1 VAAATRPAGTG
12 RPLTVGAVDNAMRRR
27 LGWPILAM
35 YAPYIVRRTQIYLDE
50 EQDRRLAERARAT
63 GRTKSDLIREAVD
76 RLLDEPVG
84 EDEELA
90 RFRAAVDA
98 AFGIAPYLED
108 GVAYVRKLRDIDR
121 RRQERR
127 EREWHG

>member
-1 VAAATRPAGTG
+1 
-12 RPLTVGAVDNAMRRR
+12 M
-27 LGWPILAM
+27 AM
-35 YAPYIVRRTQIYLDE
+35 YASYIVRRTQIYLDE
-50 EQDRRLAERARAT
+50 DQDRRLAERARTT

-76 RLLDEPVG
+76 RLLDEPLS

-108 GVAYVRKLRDIDR
+108 GATYVRKLRDIDR
-121 RRQERR
+121 RRQERL

>member
-1 VAAATRPAGTG
+1 
-12 RPLTVGAVDNAMRRR
+12 M
-27 LGWPILAM
+27 AM
-35 YAPYIVRRTQIYLDE
+35 YASYIVRRTQIYLDE

-76 RLLDEPVG
+76 RLLDEPLS
-84 EDEELA
+84 EQEELA
-90 RFRAAVDA
+90 RFRAAAGA

-121 RRQERR
+121 RRQERLDR
-127 EREWHG
+127 RWHGEPVPVERAHGDQSPD

>member
-1 VAAATRPAGTG
+1 MP
-12 RPLTVGAVDNAMRRR
+12 PMMRSRN
-27 LGWPILAM
+27 LAM
-35 YAPYIVRRTQIYLDE
+35 YALYIVRRTQIYLDE

-76 RLLDEPVG
+76 RLLDTPLS
-84 EDEELA
+84 EDEEMA

-108 GVAYVRKLRDIDR
+108 GAA
-121 RRQERR
+121 
-127 EREWHG
+127 

>member
-1 VAAATRPAGTG
+1 M
-12 RPLTVGAVDNAMRRR
+12 DNALQQRVRC
-27 LGWPILAM
+27 PVLAM
-35 YAPYIVRRTQIYLDE
+35 YAPYIMRRTQIYLDE

-76 RLLDEPVG
+76 RLLDEPLG

-90 RFRAAVDA
+90 RFRAAAQA

-108 GVAYVRKLRDIDR
+108 GATYVRKLRDGDR
-121 RRQERR
+121 RRQERL
-127 EREWHG
+127 ERDWHGERASG